1 MSTYSK
7 WMAASLLAILTGLA
21 GGIFGAFLSVTYP
34 AQSSST
40 NRVNPE
46 PLTIA
51 PNKSILL
58 LNKGEAHASVRVDR
72 SGLIVFDLTTSNGRN
87 RVALGM
93 LGDSRLEVGVFD
105 SMGKARAGMEVPMNN
120 AAKVQMLLLDKN
132 KLNLGSH
139 TFIAS

>member
-34 AQSSST
+34 ARSSST
-40 NRVNPE
+40 NRVNRE

-51 PNKSILL
+51 PNTSILL
-58 LNKGEAHASVRVDR
+58 LDKGEARTSVRVDR

-87 RVALGM
+87 QVALGM

-132 KLNLGSH
+132 KVTSGSH
-139 TFIAS
+139 TFTAS